1 MSSALV
7 WQIVRSNNCF
17 TRKGMQG
24 ELFSAEKG
32 NLYNKHSYK
41 YSGASTSAA
50 SFLAGA

>member
-1 MSSALV
+1 M